1 MTFLTYTLSDPSHI
15 LTPQIAFVSLT
26 LFNQLRSPMTM
37 IAYLI
42 QLTVQALV
50 ANKRLKEFL
59 VAEELNEMAI
69 DRAPQRKD
77 ENAEKNAIEV
87 RNATFAWET
96 NDMSALNSMVT
107 EINLKVPTG
116 RLLAVVGKVGCGKSS
131 LLNALLG
138 EMEKLRGYVG
148 VHGRL
153 AYVPQQPWIRN
164 LTLRENITFGKRFD
178 EKFYNSVVHACALRP
193 DIAIL
198 PQGDSTEIGEK
209 GINLS
214 GGQKARVSLAR
225 AVYQNYDVYL
235 LDDPLSAVDSH
246 VGKHIFNKASHIVL
260 GPHGLLKHKTRILVT
275 HGMTYI
281 KEADEIAVMNGWV
294 LIRGIEFRDGTVY
307 TSLNGKIAEI
317 GKFDTLIENCGEF
330 AEFMEECQRENE
342 RQQKEEEE
350 RARKRAELEEPVE
363 NNPGQ

>member
-1 MTFLTYTLSDPSHI
+1 M
-15 LTPQIAFVSLT
+15 
-26 LFNQLRSPMTM
+26 
-37 IAYLI
+37 
-42 QLTVQALV
+42 
-50 ANKRLKEFL
+50 

-225 AVYQNYDVYL
+225 AVYQNYDVY
-235 LDDPLSAVDSH
+235 
-246 VGKHIFNKASHIVL
+246 
-260 GPHGLLKHKTRILVT
+260 
-275 HGMTYI
+275 
-281 KEADEIAVMNGWV
+281 
-294 LIRGIEFRDGTVY
+294 
-307 TSLNGKIAEI
+307 
-317 GKFDTLIENCGEF
+317 
-330 AEFMEECQRENE
+330 
-342 RQQKEEEE
+342 
-350 RARKRAELEEPVE
+350 
-363 NNPGQ
+363 